1 MADKNGLMKSKRTAY
16 LLWFFL
22 GFWGVHKFYLNKTGI
37 GVLYMFTGGLLGIG
51 WLIDLFTLG
60 KQVDTYNQW
69 IYPLAP
75 ADSPPRRDII
85 RPTIPSKS
93 PKHRKRKAV
102 IPPGTKILRIVY
114 KDAAG
119 VVTNRDIQAVS
130 FKERNG
136 KKYIYAYCYIH
147 QKVVC
152 FLVPRIMSMT
162 VDGEKIKDIPGY
174 LAREYGPEKIKAY
187 PAEVNTVDL
196 AAQAL
201 SDPE

>member
-1 MADKNGLMKSKRTAY
+1 MKSNLKSKRTAY

-22 GFWGVHKFYLNKTGI
+22 GFLGIHKFYLNKTGI
-37 GVLYMFTGGLLGIG
+37 GILYMFTGGLLGIG
-51 WLIDLFTLG
+51 GLIDLFTLG
-60 KQVDTYNQW
+60 KQVDAYNQW
-69 IYPLAP
+69 VYPLVP
-75 ADSPPRRDII
+75 DDSPPRQDII
-85 RPTIPSKS
+85 LPAALSKDTER
-93 PKHRKRKAV
+93 RKKKAV
-102 IPPGTKILRIVY
+102 IPPGTKILHIVY

-119 VVTNRDIQAVS
+119 EVTNRDIQTVS

-162 VDGEKIKDIPGY
+162 ENGNKIRDIPGY
-174 LAREYGPEKIKAY
+174 LEREYGPEKKKPDQAWVDT
-187 PAEVNTVDL
+187 ADL

-201 SDPE
+201 DDPR